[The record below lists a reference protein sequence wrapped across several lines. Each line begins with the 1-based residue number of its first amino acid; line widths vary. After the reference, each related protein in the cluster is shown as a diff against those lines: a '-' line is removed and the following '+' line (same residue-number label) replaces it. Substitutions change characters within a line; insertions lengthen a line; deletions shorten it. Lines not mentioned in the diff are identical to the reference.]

1 MFPQTFRGTK
11 INRERQSKCKKLAPV
26 SPQPLNQF
34 PSLQSLTQAKIIIQ
48 SSAVFLLRIPNR
60 LMSLATTKRVAR
72 MKVVVVTMNA
82 ALPRPW
88 SSLIEDIGIVRQRA
102 SEAINVMVVAESTRP
117 SARCCGVLNLKLRAR
132 RGGVGTVQR
141 FDDIEFFPGVRSAVL
156 VRCVPYVMCK
166 IFFVC

>member
-1 MFPQTFRGTK
+1 
-11 INRERQSKCKKLAPV
+11 
-26 SPQPLNQF
+26 
-34 PSLQSLTQAKIIIQ
+34 
-48 SSAVFLLRIPNR
+48 
-60 LMSLATTKRVAR
+60 MSLATTKRVAR